1 MTKTISA
8 VAIFIAFTGIAGASI
23 FGDNYMGVSK
33 KSTQIENQVATK
45 CSKYDTNFAKF
56 QSCKKRVTKEVTK
69 RFKKSKG
76 GKK

>member
-1 MTKTISA
+1 MTKITT
-8 VAIFIAFTGIAGASI
+8 VAILIALTVSAQAEI
-23 FGDNYMGVSK
+23 FGDNYLGVSK

-69 RFKKSKG
+69 RLKKG
-76 GKK
+76 GRK